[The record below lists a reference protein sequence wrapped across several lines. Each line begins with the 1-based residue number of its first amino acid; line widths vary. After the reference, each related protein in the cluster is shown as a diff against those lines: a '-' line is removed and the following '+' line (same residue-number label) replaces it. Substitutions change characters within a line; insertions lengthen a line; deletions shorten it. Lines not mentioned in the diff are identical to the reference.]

1 MKKLSIGGVLA
12 VLMLI
17 CGGAFFGGSVALA
30 QGITSGTLSGTAADA
45 TGAVITGAK
54 VTVTNPATNAVYSA
68 TTGPSGSFSFFDVPI
83 GIYVVRIE
91 DKGFTTLA
99 LNNVHVDANH
109 TLDLGIQKLQPG
121 AASVTVEV
129 TTSENLLETTQSQIS
144 TTFDTEQVANLPLG
158 GGFDEMT
165 LLVPGIV
172 ATHDNNF
179 SNTNGTGFSSNGQ
192 RGRSNNFEIDG
203 QSNNDNSVAGPQF
216 FFGNEEAISQVEV
229 ISNNFSAAYGRNMGS
244 VVNYITKS
252 GTNQI
257 HGSAFYKYSGD
268 FTSSLAT
275 GSSKGPQFG
284 YCAPGEDPSDG
295 CTVPVVPRFVYN
307 EYGGNGTAPIWKDK
321 LFASGSFY
329 GTRYF
334 ASGSSVNSGTALF
347 PTAAGLATLAS
358 TYPGNPAIAILNQ
371 LNPFNLQGNPH
382 ATGSPVNKTVTDGTT
397 AVPIPFTQIA
407 RSFPSSSLDNYALDT
422 DYLVN
427 NGIAVKGREAVCKL
441 R

>member
-17 CGGAFFGGSVALA
+17 CGGAFLGGSVALA
-30 QGITSGTLSGTAADA
+30 QGITSGTLSGTVADA
-45 TGAVITGAK
+45 TGAVIAGAK
-54 VTVTNPATNAVYSA
+54 ITATNPDTNAVYLA
-68 TTGPSGSFSFFDVPI
+68 TTGSSGSFSLSDLPV
-83 GIYVVRIE
+83 GIYVVKIE
-91 DKGFTTLA
+91 DQGFSNLA
-99 LNNVHVDANH
+99 LNDVHVDSNH
-109 TLDLGIQKLQPG
+109 TVDLGIQKLQPG
-121 AASVTVEV
+121 GSSITIEV
-129 TTSENLLETTQSQIS
+129 TTAQGLLETTEAQIS

-203 QSNNDNSVAGPQF
+203 QSNNDNSVGGPQF

-275 GSSKGPQFG
+275 AARRDRSSVSALQGRIRVTA
-284 YCAPGEDPSDG
+284 APHPSSPASSITNLVATAPLLSG
-295 CTVPVVPRFVYN
+295 GTSSLRPAPFTAPASSGRVPRPLR
-307 EYGGNGTAPIWKDK
+307 AP
-321 LFASGSFY
+321 
-329 GTRYF
+329 
-334 ASGSSVNSGTALF
+334 VCF
-347 PTAAGLATLAS
+347 PPPLAWRPWA
-358 TYPGNPAIAILNQ
+358 Q
-371 LNPFNLQGNPH
+371 LIR
-382 ATGSPVNKTVTDGTT
+382 ATPRL
-397 AVPIPFTQIA
+397 
-407 RSFPSSSLDNYALDT
+407 RS
-422 DYLVN
+422 
-427 NGIAVKGREAVCKL
+427 
-441 R
+441 